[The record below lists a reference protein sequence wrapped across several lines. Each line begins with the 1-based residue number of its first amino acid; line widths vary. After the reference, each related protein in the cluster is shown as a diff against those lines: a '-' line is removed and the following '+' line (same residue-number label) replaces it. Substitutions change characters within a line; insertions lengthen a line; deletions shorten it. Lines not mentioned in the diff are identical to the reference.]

1 MRASIL
7 IAIMALTLAACGRDQ
22 SNNTANVD
30 QSLSAENIVS
40 NDVTAIDAV
49 TASDANMAADV
60 NYLPEVSNGENSGA
74 PATGSPGRTVVRNM
88 PASNGAAADS
98 APAPA
103 PATQNSATPTTA
115 TANNAT

>member
-7 IAIMALTLAACGRDQ
+7 IAGMALALAACGNDQ
-22 SNNTANVD
+22 SNNTTNAD

-60 NYLPEVSNGENSGA
+60 NYLPVVDNSA
-74 PATGSPGRTVVRNM
+74 SGSSDSSSRPSRPSGSTN
-88 PASNGAAADS
+88 DS
-98 APAPA
+98 ATPTPAPKAA
-103 PATQNSATPTTA
+103 PVGNSATPAVT
-115 TANNAT
+115 NNAT